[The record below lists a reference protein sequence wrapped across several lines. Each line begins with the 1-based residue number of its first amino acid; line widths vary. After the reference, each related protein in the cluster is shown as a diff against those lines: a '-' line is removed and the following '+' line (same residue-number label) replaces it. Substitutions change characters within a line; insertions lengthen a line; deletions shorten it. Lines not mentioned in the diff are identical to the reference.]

1 MTRVSPESIHGDG
14 RGNGAASADGASSS
28 IKPAL
33 LFDLEAID
41 LTKRPIGRE
50 EIARI
55 NAHRGDMA
63 LLDHIV
69 WMSENGE
76 RAVGL
81 KAARDDEFWVPGH
94 FPGRPMYPGVLM
106 VESAAQLAAYLYNV
120 RQETPLLAAFTRI
133 ENCSFRNAVVPGD
146 DLFLLCQEVKWSRRG
161 FVCDVQGVARG
172 RLAFEARIAGMAIA
186 ANGRAGVGR

>member
-1 MTRVSPESIHGDG
+1 MTRVSPEGIHGEG
-14 RGNGAASADGASSS
+14 RGHAAASADGAMGVG
-28 IKPAL
+28 KPVL
-33 LFDLEAID
+33 LFDLETID
-41 LTKRPIGRE
+41 LSQRLIDRE
-50 EIARI
+50 QIARI

-69 WMSENGE
+69 WVSESGE

-81 KAARDDEFWVPGH
+81 KTARPDEFWVPGH

-120 RQETPLLAAFTRI
+120 RQEKPLLAAFTRI

-161 FVCDVQGVARG
+161 FVCDVQGVSRG
-172 RLAFEARIAGMAIA
+172 RLAFEAQIAGMAIA